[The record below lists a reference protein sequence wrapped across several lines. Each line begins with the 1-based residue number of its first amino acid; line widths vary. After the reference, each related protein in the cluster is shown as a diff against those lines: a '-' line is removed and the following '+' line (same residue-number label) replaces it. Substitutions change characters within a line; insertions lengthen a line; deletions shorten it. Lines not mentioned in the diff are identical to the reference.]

1 MYSQINRTESRQ
13 FMKSK
18 IIGKVIAVANQKGGA
33 GKSTI
38 ATNLAVM
45 FAADGRKVLLIDA
58 DTQQNTSLRWHADRA
73 QYEENVTPIDVCG
86 LTARNLLPST
96 QSFRKQYDIIVI
108 DGGARITAEAHA
120 AVGAADFLVVP
131 VKAVKADVDSTAT
144 FLEVVAQNMEIRSD
158 LKAGILINEVNE
170 RTLLAKTMLD
180 ELRAFEESFG
190 IFEQKIGS
198 YQAFRDAISSGL
210 GVVELS
216 DRSSEKAAAQM
227 KNFYGELKG
236 EMK

>member
-1 MYSQINRTESRQ
+1 
-13 FMKSK
+13 MKSNSK
-18 IIGKVIAVANQKGGA
+18 NPKDSVKLGNVIAVANQKGGA

-45 FAADGRKVLLIDA
+45 FANDGKKVLLIDA

-73 QYEENVTPIDVCG
+73 QYEENVKLIDVCG
-86 LTARNLLPST
+86 LTARNLMPST

-120 AVGAADFLVVP
+120 AVGAANYLIIP

-144 FLEVVAQNMEIRSD
+144 FLEVVAQSMEIRDD
-158 LKAGILINEVNE
+158 LVAGILINEVNE
-170 RTLLAKTMLD
+170 RTSLAKSMIE
-180 ELRAFEESFG
+180 ELKAFEESFG
-190 IFEQKIGS
+190 IFDQKIGS

-210 GVVELS
+210 GVIELGE
-216 DRSSEKAAAQM
+216 RSSEKAANQM
-227 KNFYGELKG
+227 RTFYEELKG

>member
-1 MYSQINRTESRQ
+1 MK
-13 FMKSK
+13 KSK
-18 IIGKVIAVANQKGGA
+18 DKSVKIGKVIAVANQKGGA

-38 ATNLAVM
+38 ATNLAVT
-45 FAADGRKVLLIDA
+45 FAADGNKVLLIDA

-73 QYEENVTPIDVCG
+73 QYEDKVIPIDVCG
-86 LTARNLLPST
+86 LTARNLMPST

-120 AVGAADFLVVP
+120 AVGAADYLIVP

-144 FLEVVAQNMEIRSD
+144 FLEVVAQSMEIRND
-158 LKAGILINEVNE
+158 LVAGILINEVNE
-170 RTLLAKTMLD
+170 RTLLAKSMLD
-180 ELRAFEESFG
+180 ELEAFEESFG

-210 GVVELS
+210 GVIELGE
-216 DRSSEKAAAQM
+216 RSSEKAANQM
-227 KNFYGELKG
+227 KAFYKELKG

>member
-1 MYSQINRTESRQ
+1 
-13 FMKSK
+13 MKQNKQSEPQQ
-18 IIGKVIAVANQKGGA
+18 IGKVVAVANQKGGA

-45 FAADGRKVLLIDA
+45 FARDKKKVLLIDA

-73 QYEENVTPIDVCG
+73 QYEENVVPIDVCG

-120 AVGAADFLVVP
+120 AVGAADYLIVP

-144 FLEVVAQNMEIRSD
+144 FLEVVAQSMEIRQD
-158 LKAGILINEVNE
+158 LVAGILLNEVNE
-170 RTLLAKTMLD
+170 RTILAQSMIE
-180 ELRAFEESFG
+180 ELKAFENDFG
-190 IFEQKIGS
+190 IFKHRLGS

-210 GVVELS
+210 GVAELPE
-216 DRSSEKAAAQM
+216 RSAGKAAKQM
-227 KNFYGELKG
+227 QAFYKELKG
-236 EMK
+236 DMK

>member
-1 MYSQINRTESRQ
+1 
-13 FMKSK
+13 MKK
-18 IIGKVIAVANQKGGA
+18 PKTDKVKTGKVIAVANQKGGA

-38 ATNLAVM
+38 ATNLAVV
-45 FAADGRKVLLIDA
+45 FAGDKKKVLLIDA

-73 QYEENVTPIDVCG
+73 QYEEKVAAIDVCG

-120 AVGAADFLVVP
+120 AVGAADYLIVP

-144 FLEVVAQNMEIRSD
+144 FLEVVAQSMEIRSD

-170 RTLLAKTMLD
+170 RTLLAKSMLE
-180 ELRAFEESFG
+180 ELESFAELFG

-210 GVVELS
+210 GVVELGE
-216 DRSSEKAAAQM
+216 RSSEKAANQM
-227 KNFYGELKG
+227 RAFYQELKG

>member
-1 MYSQINRTESRQ
+1 
-13 FMKSK
+13 MKSNPK
-18 IIGKVIAVANQKGGA
+18 SPNTNAKLGKVIAVANQKGGA

-45 FAADGRKVLLIDA
+45 FANDDHKVLLIDA

-73 QYEENVTPIDVCG
+73 QYGENVKLIDVCG
-86 LTARNLLPST
+86 LTARNLMPST

-120 AVGAADFLVVP
+120 AVGAANFLIVP

-144 FLEVVAQNMEIRSD
+144 FLEVVAQSMEIRDD
-158 LKAGILINEVNE
+158 LVAGILINEINE
-170 RTLLAKTMLD
+170 RTSLAKSMIE
-180 ELRAFEESFG
+180 ELKAFKESFG

-210 GVVELS
+210 GVIELGE
-216 DRSSEKAAAQM
+216 RSSEKAANQM
-227 KNFYGELKG
+227 RAFYEELKG